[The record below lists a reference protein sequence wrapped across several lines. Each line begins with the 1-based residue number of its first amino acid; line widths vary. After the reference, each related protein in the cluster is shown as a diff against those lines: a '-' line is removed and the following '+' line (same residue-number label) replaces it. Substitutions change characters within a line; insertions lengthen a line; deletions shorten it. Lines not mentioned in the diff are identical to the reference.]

1 MFVLKSAF
9 WLTVGFLLVAP
20 HGVNLGAQASTM
32 KDQAIAA
39 GMQAG
44 EQLIVGQIFANAT
57 TQTAA
62 LPAPAV
68 AAPSAALPLRD
79 TAAPDFVFPRQ
90 RPAALG

>member
-9 WLTVGFLLVAP
+9 WLSVGFILVAP
-20 HGVNLGAQASTM
+20 HGVDLGARASAV

-44 EQLIVGQIFANAT
+44 EQLIVSQIFAGSPTSVIAT
-57 TQTAA
+57 SSTA
-62 LPAPAV
+62 LPSAKALV
-68 AAPSAALPLRD
+68 QPSLP
-79 TAAPDFVFPRQ
+79 PDFVFPRQ

>member
-9 WLTVGFLLVAP
+9 WLTVGFVLVAP
-20 HGVNLGAQASTM
+20 HGVNLGAQVSAV

-44 EQLIVGQIFANAT
+44 EQLIVSQIFANSPAAIPAPA
-57 TQTAA
+57 TAA
-62 LPAPAV
+62 LPTATVVTPASQTI
-68 AAPSAALPLRD
+68 AA
-79 TAAPDFVFPRQ
+79 DFVFPHQ